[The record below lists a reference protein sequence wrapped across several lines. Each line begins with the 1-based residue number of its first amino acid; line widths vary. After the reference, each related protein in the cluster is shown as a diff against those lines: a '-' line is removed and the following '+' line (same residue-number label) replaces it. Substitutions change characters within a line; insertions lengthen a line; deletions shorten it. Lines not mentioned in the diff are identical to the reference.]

1 MFFSI
6 LKLKGGYTYEKI
18 YKRPLSLVLSFLM
31 VFSAITFLFINA
43 DVYVVAAQT
52 ETNEKVSEKV
62 IGDADGN
69 GGSSMGGLISYYI
82 GMKYTDVFGQVLS
95 FSPAFW
101 MYSEDTIASVVD
113 SYDYSNTD
121 NLPKVFLY
129 VGGAN
134 QMEKDTIPYVDLVYN
149 KMSEN
154 GYPEDKLNTLTDTT
168 KDHNEAAWSEYF
180 PQAYKWLVGFNA

>member
-1 MFFSI
+1 
-6 LKLKGGYTYEKI
+6 
-18 YKRPLSLVLSFLM
+18 
-31 VFSAITFLFINA
+31 
-43 DVYVVAAQT
+43 
-52 ETNEKVSEKV
+52 
-62 IGDADGN
+62 
-69 GGSSMGGLISYYI
+69 MGGLISYYI

-101 MYSEDTIASVVD
+101 MYSDDTIASVVD
-113 SYDYSNTD
+113 SYDYSNAD

-129 VGGAN
+129 TGGAN

-154 GYPEDKLNTLTDTT
+154 GYPENKLNTLTDTT

-180 PQAYKWLVGFNA
+180 PQAYKWLVGFSA